1 MKRKKKRK
9 RLMAWIRC
17 FTLNFTRNNQS
28 LCKTKK
34 KKGKKERGIT
44 SLGSYETLMFGTQ
57 KGYLDSF
64 VDI

>member
-1 MKRKKKRK
+1 
-9 RLMAWIRC
+9 MAWIRC
-17 FTLNFTRNNQS
+17 FTSNFIRNNPS
-28 LCKTKK
+28 LCKTNKKK

>member
-1 MKRKKKRK
+1 
-9 RLMAWIRC
+9 MAWIRC
-17 FTLNFTRNNQS
+17 FKLNLIRNNPS
-28 LCKTKK
+28 LCKTKTK
-34 KKGKKERGIT
+34 KTTKKKERGIT

>member
-1 MKRKKKRK
+1 
-9 RLMAWIRC
+9 MAWIRC
-17 FTLNFTRNNQS
+17 LKLNLIRNNPS
-28 LCKTKK
+28 LCKTKTK
-34 KKGKKERGIT
+34 KKKRKKERGIT

>member
-1 MKRKKKRK
+1 MNPPPPQKKRKKK
-9 RLMAWIRC
+9 
-17 FTLNFTRNNQS
+17 
-28 LCKTKK
+28 
-34 KKGKKERGIT
+34 KKERGIT

>member
-1 MKRKKKRK
+1 
-9 RLMAWIRC
+9 MAWITC
-17 FTLNFTRNNQS
+17 FKLNFIRNNPS

-34 KKGKKERGIT
+34 KKKKERGIA

-64 VDI
+64 VDIQLYVI

>member
-1 MKRKKKRK
+1 
-9 RLMAWIRC
+9 MAWIRC
-17 FTLNFTRNNQS
+17 FTSNFIRNNPS